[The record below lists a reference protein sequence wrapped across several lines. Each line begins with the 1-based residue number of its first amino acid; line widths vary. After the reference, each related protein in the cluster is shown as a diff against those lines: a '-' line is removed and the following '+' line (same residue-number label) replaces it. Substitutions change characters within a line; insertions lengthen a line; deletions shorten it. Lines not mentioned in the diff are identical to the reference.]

1 MPGVRSVL
9 FTVEILSLP
18 ASRGCRD
25 YHRRGLERKSWC
37 RMRLRRWRLTN
48 VSAGRLDGYVAEPS
62 EHDSGN
68 SKVGAI
74 SARASESEAS
84 RERSGFSRHSRQSE
98 RKQNTL
104 RGSNQSEQVA
114 KQVASAPKRRDPRQS
129 EQVAKQVASAPKR
142 KTPDRS
148 RGRREGKGL
157 VRRSLATRLSNNVHP
172 IRASAN
178 PCGNFS
184 WNSPINL
191 REPQKTTRGV
201 RREASTSATKRPRQ
215 GIGSPETPER
225 GRGAEPNFRLE

>member
-1 MPGVRSVL
+1 M
-9 FTVEILSLP
+9 
-18 ASRGCRD
+18 
-25 YHRRGLERKSWC
+25 LETPR
-37 RMRLRRWRLTN
+37 
-48 VSAGRLDGYVAEPS
+48 
-62 EHDSGN
+62 
-68 SKVGAI
+68 
-74 SARASESEAS
+74 SARSPPERAKAEHSARFTPERASCEAGC
-84 RERSGFSRHSRQSE
+84 ERPETTRSPPE
-98 RKQNTL
+98 RAKANTL
-104 RGSNQSEQVA
+104 RGSHQSEQVAKQVASAPKRRDPRQSEQVA

-172 IRASAN
+172 IRESAN

>member
-25 YHRRGLERKSWC
+25 YHRRGLERKSCC
-37 RMRLRRWRLTN
+37 RMRLRRWYIGGR
-48 VSAGRLDGYVAEPS
+48 VVGCIGGRLWTSLQSQAPS
-62 EHDSGN
+62 SLGRATARTRKSD
-68 SKVGAI
+68 AI
-74 SARASESEAS
+74 PARASESRTLCAVHTRAS
-84 RERSGFSRHSRQSE
+84 KLRSR
-98 RKQNTL
+98 L
-104 RGSNQSEQVA
+104 RAPRNVIPA
-114 KQVASAPKRRDPRQS
+114 RASAPERRDPRQS

-157 VRRSLATRLSNNVHP
+157 VRRSLATRLTNNVHP
-172 IRASAN
+172 IRESAN

-225 GRGAEPNFRLE
+225 GRGAEPSFRLG

>member
-1 MPGVRSVL
+1 M
-9 FTVEILSLP
+9 
-18 ASRGCRD
+18 
-25 YHRRGLERKSWC
+25 HRRAALDIAAITGSILARTSNCQNSEVRRDTRQSERK
-37 RMRLRRWRLTN
+37 R
-48 VSAGRLDGYVAEPS
+48 S
-62 EHDSGN
+62 ESRALQND
-68 SKVGAI
+68 AI
-74 SARASESEAS
+74 PARASESEAS
-84 RERSGFSRHSRQSE
+84 RERSKTTRYPPE
-98 RKQNTL
+98 RATANTL
-104 RGSNQSEQVA
+104 RGSH
-114 KQVASAPKRRDPRQS
+114 QS

-172 IRASAN
+172 IRESAN